1 MDVTAIIK
9 DSLRYPL
16 SDWKKILILGIIIV
30 ISDVLSVFQSLGV
43 AKKDLIPFLVV
54 VGFLIGLLVN
64 GYLFRIVRSS
74 LEGHNALPKFNKW
87 ISMFYDG
94 FKVFTTFIAYFIVP
108 PVVILFFLI
117 SLMETLMGIDFT
129 VFPPIWRTLGIN
141 PLYLVTSEI
150 FPAMEY
156 FLVISYDMFAE
167 LSLIFI
173 LFVFTITPI
182 FLMAIANM
190 AYEGE
195 FSAAFRLHEIL
206 DEIGCIG
213 WSNLVKWYLATG
225 ILFLIPFIIGNIIDY
240 LFDFLNSILVS
251 ILLLLTLIPY
261 SYMYYARAVALFY
274 RPD

>member
-1 MDVTAIIK
+1 MDLTVIIK
-9 DSLRYPL
+9 DSLRYPI

-30 ISDVLSVFQSLGV
+30 ISEVLFLFKSLGV
-43 AKKDLIPFLVV
+43 VNKDLIPFLVV

-74 LEGHNALPKFNKW
+74 LDGQKELPKFNKW

-94 FKVFTTFIAYFIVP
+94 FKVFTTFIAYLIVL

-117 SLMETLMGIDFT
+117 SLTGIDFT
-129 VFPPIWRTLGIN
+129 FFTSIWGTLGIN

-150 FPAMEY
+150 FPAIMN
-156 FLVISYDMFAE
+156 FLGISYDIFAE
-167 LSLIFI
+167 LSLLVLLIV
-173 LFVFTITPI
+173 FVITPI
-182 FLMAIANM
+182 FLMAVANM
-190 AYEGE
+190 AYECE

-213 WSNLVKWYLATG
+213 WGNLIKWYLATG
-225 ILFLIPFIIGNIIDY
+225 ILFLIPYIILNIISY

-251 ILLLLTLIPY
+251 ILLSLTLIPY
-261 SYMYYARAVALFY
+261 LYIYYARGVALFY
-274 RPD
+274 MPD

>member
-30 ISDVLSVFQSLGV
+30 ISDLLSVFQSLGV
-43 AKKDLIPFLVV
+43 TNKDLIPFLVV

-64 GYLFRIVRSS
+64 GYLFRILRSS
-74 LEGHNALPKFNKW
+74 LDGHNELPKFNKW

-94 FKVFTTFIAYFIVP
+94 FKVFTTFIAYLIVP
-108 PVVILFFLI
+108 PVVILFLLI
-117 SLMETLMGIDFT
+117 SLMGIDFT
-129 VFPPIWRTLGIN
+129 FFTPIWGTLGIN

-150 FPAMEY
+150 FPGIVN
-156 FLVISYDMFAE
+156 FLAISYDIFAE
-167 LSLIFI
+167 LSLLVL

-213 WSNLVKWYLATG
+213 WGNLIKWYLATG
-225 ILFLIPFIIGNIIDY
+225 ILFLILFIIGNIIGY
-240 LFDFLNSILVS
+240 LFDFLNPILVS
-251 ILLLLTLIPY
+251 VSLLLTLIPY

-274 RPD
+274 MPD